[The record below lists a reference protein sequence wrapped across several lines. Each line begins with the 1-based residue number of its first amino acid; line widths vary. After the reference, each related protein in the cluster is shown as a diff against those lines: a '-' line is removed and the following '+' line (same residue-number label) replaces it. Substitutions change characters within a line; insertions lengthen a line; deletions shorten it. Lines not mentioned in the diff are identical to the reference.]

1 MFTTA
6 SENGLKNLEITWKQ
20 LGNSLQSAKQCEEIP
35 MNKGY
40 WALCEI
46 ESSLSHK
53 VEELLREK
61 NRLLAIRAEQLRHG
75 YDVPSYTD
83 GLDIRIS
90 TLQEILIMVANR
102 RNSLAEQEI
111 ENLKK
116 QMENSE
122 E

>member
-1 MFTTA
+1 
-6 SENGLKNLEITWKQ
+6 
-20 LGNSLQSAKQCEEIP
+20 

-46 ESSLSHK
+46 ESSLIHK

-61 NRLLAIRAEQLRHG
+61 NR
-75 YDVPSYTD
+75 
-83 GLDIRIS
+83 
-90 TLQEILIMVANR
+90 

-111 ENLKK
+111 EHLKK

-122 E
+122 A

>member
-1 MFTTA
+1 MYHVYN
-6 SENGLKNLEITWKQ
+6 SKQKRVKNLEKTWKQ
-20 LGNSLQSAKQCEEIP
+20 LENSLQSTKQYEEIP

-61 NRLLAIRAEQLRHG
+61 NRLLAIRMEQLRHG

-90 TLQEILIMVANR
+90 TMQEILIMVKEQ
-102 RNSLAEQEI
+102 RNNLAEQE
-111 ENLKK
+111 
-116 QMENSE
+116 
-122 E
+122 

>member
-1 MFTTA
+1 MVTTA
-6 SENGLKNLEITWKQ
+6 SENGLKNLEITWKR
-20 LGNSLQSAKQCEEIP
+20 LGNSLQSAKQREEIP

-61 NRLLAIRAEQLRHG
+61 NRLLTLRMEQLRHG

-116 QMENSE
+116 QMENSGE
-122 E
+122 